1 MPEHRGLGQLLVAG
15 IFDAEELLSIEPL
28 GTACVLPSKA
38 RIVRVSWS
46 QSFGECSLDRP
57 RDSKR

>member
-1 MPEHRGLGQLLVAG
+1 MPEHRGLGPLLVVG

-38 RIVRVSWS
+38 RIARVSVPV
-46 QSFGECSLDRP
+46 LR
-57 RDSKR
+57 RVLT